1 MNLGIEDE
9 FTEFKESLAH
19 LDKGNM
25 FIYKSGGSTMR
36 ILTNISKGELDYLS
50 SQPTAKAMIEKVKTE
65 GIYIPEGDAQGA
77 AAFTQM
83 RNSQKQAASLDIS
96 DEGMAALKQ
105 SIEPQEDDS
114 QKEQI
119 KKQITELKNELAK
132 IKSKQANSQKAKE
145 AQDKKANAIMQQI
158 SVLSMQLVQLEKT
171 ESDSTV

>member
-1 MNLGIEDE
+1 
-9 FTEFKESLAH
+9 
-19 LDKGNM
+19 
-25 FIYKSGGSTMR
+25 MR
-36 ILTNISKGELDYLS
+36 ILTNISKAELDYLA
-50 SQPTAKAMIEKVKTE
+50 SQPTAKAMQEKVMNE
-65 GIYIPEGDAQGA
+65 GIYIPNGDAEA
-77 AAFTQM
+77 AANFVAM
-83 RNSQKQAASLDIS
+83 RQNQKQAASLDIS

-132 IKSKQANSQKAKE
+132 IKSKQASSQKAKE

-158 SVLSMQLVQLEKT
+158 SMLSMQLVQLEKT

>member
-1 MNLGIEDE
+1 
-9 FTEFKESLAH
+9 
-19 LDKGNM
+19 
-25 FIYKSGGSTMR
+25 MR
-36 ILTNISKGELDYLS
+36 ILTNIPKAELDYLA
-50 SQPTAKAMIEKVKTE
+50 SQPTAKAMHEKVMNE
-65 GIYIPEGDAQGA
+65 GIYILNGDAEA
-77 AAFTQM
+77 AANFVAM
-83 RNSQKQAASLDIS
+83 RQNQKQAASLDIS

-132 IKSKQANSQKAKE
+132 IKSKQASSQKAKE

-158 SVLSMQLVQLEKT
+158 SMLSMQLVQLEKT